1 MRHSQV
7 TTTAMKTKRPEPELS
22 FPQLLDAL
30 EKRVDTIIGTPRY
43 CGALP
48 SVNQRRSHP
57 ESPTQLPDGHHDAQT
72 GSNDVKNTKANHLTL
87 V

>member
-1 MRHSQV
+1 
-7 TTTAMKTKRPEPELS
+7 MKTKRPEPELS

-30 EKRVDTIIGTPRY
+30 EKGVDTIIGTPRY

-48 SVNQRRSHP
+48 SVNQLRSAYP
-57 ESPTQLPDGHHDAQT
+57 ESPVQWPDGHHDAQT